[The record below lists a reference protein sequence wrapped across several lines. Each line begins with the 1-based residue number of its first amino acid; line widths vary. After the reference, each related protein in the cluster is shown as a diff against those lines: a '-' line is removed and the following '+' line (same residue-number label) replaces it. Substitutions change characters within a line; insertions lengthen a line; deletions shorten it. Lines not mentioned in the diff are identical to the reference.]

1 MSEAEDEKWV
11 KAQSEAEGLVQSPG
25 KVFVHLELFHIK
37 SQPESVFIGILSD
50 RPSKVAQC
58 EGEVDLK
65 KHLKVWNAFLPASFT
80 VVHHMQPT
88 VSKSIC

>member
-1 MSEAEDEKWV
+1 MFSFIFKFDGLVCLRSLEEKQTAEDEKWV
-11 KAQSEAEGLVQSPG
+11 TAQSEAEGLVQSPG

-50 RPSKVAQC
+50 RPTKAAQC

-65 KHLKVWNAFLPASFT
+65 N
-80 VVHHMQPT
+80 
-88 VSKSIC
+88 I